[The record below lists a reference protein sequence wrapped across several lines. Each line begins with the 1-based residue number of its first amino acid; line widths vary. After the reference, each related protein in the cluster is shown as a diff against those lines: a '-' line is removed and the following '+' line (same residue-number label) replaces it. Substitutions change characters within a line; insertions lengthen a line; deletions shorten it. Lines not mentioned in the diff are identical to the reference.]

1 MKNHYDYCVLDLK
14 HNNVTLFDKT
24 ECINIY
30 PLSDTVIVDANIL
43 IDEHNNLVIDG
54 ERLIYEIAT
63 TRTNIRDLDN
73 RPLNR
78 YIQAYEPN
86 KFMKFFGRK
95 PYEYVYGWWAYRAKT
110 RTKYILSNYKIKI
123 V

>member
-1 MKNHYDYCVLDLK
+1 MKSHYDYCVLDLK
-14 HNNVTLFDKT
+14 YNNVMLFDKT
-24 ECINIY
+24 EHINIY
-30 PLSDTVIVDANIL
+30 PLSNIAIVNANIL

-54 ERLIYEIAT
+54 EQLIYEFT
-63 TRTNIRDLDN
+63 STRTDIRDLDN

-78 YIQAYEPN
+78 YIRAYEPN
-86 KFMKFFGRK
+86 KFMKFFGCK

-110 RTKYILSNYKIKI
+110 QSKYILSNYKIKI